1 MRYAVLAQVSLC
13 YSAHIG
19 RLLTRYSPV
28 RHWSYPEGYSPF
40 DLNVLCTPPAFILSQ
55 DQTLW
60 SLYIHWGSP
69 QSTSSLRVIQ
79 FAQLLFRVSL
89 LFFKRIFEFLALC
102 AKLNFFSFV
111 VVQFSKIRRF
121 PLSRSALLVYHFVL
135 SLSTPFFKFFKT
147 FLCFLV
153 KALWFASVL
162 LPAGSREA
170 LSLYLFPLYLSIY
183 FL

>member
-1 MRYAVLAQVSLC
+1 M
-13 YSAHIG
+13 
-19 RLLTRYSPV
+19 
-28 RHWSYPEGYSPF
+28 
-40 DLNVLCTPPAFILSQ
+40 LCTPPAFILSQ

-121 PLSRSALLVYHFVL
+121 PLPRSALLVYHFVL
-135 SLSTPFFKFFKT
+135 SLSTPFFKFFKK
-147 FLCFLV
+147 FFMVLCWHWLIFPGRFQPSIVSTGELNFRVRNGNGWTLTV
-153 KALWFASVL
+153 KSTNYGTPSGTRTLDTLIKSQVL
-162 LPAGSREA
+162 YQ
-170 LSLYLFPLYLSIY
+170 LS
-183 FL
+183 